1 MKAGIRIL
9 FFLLP
14 LLSLAQ
20 DWQEDFDVALQKS
33 KDEQKPIVLVFSG
46 SDWCAPCIRLEREIW
61 ESEAF
66 KNHAA
71 ENYVLY
77 KADFPRKKKNQL
89 SPEVSGAN
97 KKLAA
102 KYNQNGYF
110 PLVLLLDQEA
120 NILGTTGYKGIKP
133 KKYIELLDAFLQ

>member
-110 PLVLLLDQEA
+110 PLVLLLNQEA
-120 NILGTTGYKGIKP
+120 NVLGTTGYKGINP